1 MTEFQKAKKR
11 LRLKPLVP
19 DPVYFCS
26 IEAPS
31 LSQQLA
37 LDNALA
43 QLQREDPSFRV
54 HTDESTMQTV
64 LGGMGELH
72 LDIIKSRILT
82 EYKIDADLGPL
93 QIAYTETIID
103 TVCDTFTLKKDMFG
117 KMQEVNMEMTLT
129 TNKKDLFSIHFRP
142 EDQANLKWIQ
152 PKYLKCI
159 KKAVLSTFQC
169 GILVGGKINGVQAIL
184 NNFSHSSH
192 AAESFV
198 SSATAQCVQHVR

>member
-1 MTEFQKAKKR
+1 MSQFEKAKKG
-11 LRLKPLVP
+11 LRLKPVIP

-31 LSQQLA
+31 LSHQIA
-37 LDNALA
+37 LDNALV

-72 LDIIKSRILT
+72 LEIIKSRILT

-93 QIAYTETIID
+93 QIAYSESILD

-117 KMQEVNMEMTLT
+117 KMQEVTMEMTLT
-129 TNKKDLFSIHFRP
+129 TDAKDLFLVRFRP
-142 EDQANLKWIQ
+142 EFQENFKLIQ
-152 PKYLKCI
+152 PKYFKI
-159 KKAVLSTFQC
+159 MKKAALSTFQC
-169 GILVGGKINGVQAIL
+169 GILIGGKVNNVQVIL
-184 NNFSHSSH
+184 HNFSHSRNV
-192 AAESFV
+192 ADSFV
-198 SSATAQCVQHVR
+198 ASATAQCIQHVR